1 MTAAIGSVEWQTAIR
16 ILAADYT
23 RDLRARYCGQVWAY
37 YTPICEAAAM
47 DLTDELAREPEWP
60 TPAEVEWAT
69 RQLEGYGPTNYYS
82 EG

>member
-1 MTAAIGSVEWQTAIR
+1 MTAAVGSVEWRTAVR

-23 RDLRARYCGQVWAY
+23 RELRVRYCGQVWEH

-69 RQLEGYGPTNYYS
+69 RQLAPNPPTTDP
-82 EG
+82 EED